1 MHRRIEQPSRAALL
15 AAALLLAAGCAGTQ
29 KPASQEEG
37 QAEAAGGPVRPA
49 AATVAEAM
57 TRKATRAP
65 TGDADRRQARQLFAQ
80 AVARSST
87 DREEAAALFES
98 AFRLDPDLGYAAY
111 DAGVLY
117 ERSGDLLRAR
127 DAYFRALKVNPDFE
141 PASQNLTRLRLR
153 AGQAAEAESDL
164 RARIA
169 QYPSSLAL
177 RNQLVEVLLATDR
190 IDGAEQESR
199 KVLKTDEH
207 NIPAMVNLAIAY
219 YARKRYE
226 LARMV
231 LENARQVAPGEAI
244 IWTKLAFTE
253 IALGNKAQAIE
264 DFKKAA
270 ELRPDYPEAQI
281 NYGAMLV
288 ETEDYANAVKHLELA
303 VQYAPSS
310 SQAHLNLGNAYRGA
324 KEFDKAQREYERALY
339 LDPRLVDAYY
349 DLGVLYLDG
358 DKPGLPAT
366 ERLERAIAHFDKFAA
381 SGGKDPRL
389 AQYKKDAASLLE
401 KERKRLARE
410 EKEKLR
416 KAAEAR
422 KKEDARMAAEAAAR
436 RKAEEEAARRAARQ
450 PRSEAPVSPT
460 VPAAPS
466 ATPTD
471 AASPV
476 PPPPP
481 TGPEGVKLGK
491 DGEDR

>member
-1 MHRRIEQPSRAALL
+1 MRAREHRTAGAAL
-15 AAALLLAAGCAGTQ
+15 AALMLLAAGCAGAQ
-29 KPASQEEG
+29 RPPAAEG
-37 QAEAAGGPVRPA
+37 AEAPETSGAAPA
-49 AATVAEAM
+49 ATSVAEAM
-57 TRKATRAP
+57 TRKAARPP
-65 TGDADRRQARQLFAQ
+65 TADLAKREARELFAQ
-80 AVARSST
+80 AVARSTT
-87 DREEAAALFES
+87 DRDGAAALFER
-98 AFRLDPDLGYAAY
+98 AFRLDPDLGFAAY

-127 DAYFRALKVNPDFE
+127 DAYVRALKVNPDFE

-153 AGQAAEAESDL
+153 AGQAAEAEADL

-169 QYPSSLAL
+169 QYPSSPAL

-190 IDGAEQESR
+190 LEGAEQEAR
-199 KVLKTDEH
+199 KVLKADEH

-219 YARKRYE
+219 YSRKRYE

-253 IALGNKAQAIE
+253 IALGNRAHAIE

-288 ETEDYANAVKHLELA
+288 ETEDYANALKHLEQA

-310 SQAHLNLGNAYRGA
+310 PQAHLNLGNAYRGA

-339 LDPRLVDAYY
+339 LDPKLVDAYY
-349 DLGVLYLDG
+349 DLAVLYLDG
-358 DKPGLPAT
+358 DKPGLPAAD
-366 ERLERAIAHFDKFAA
+366 RLERAIAHFDKFAA
-381 SGGKDPRL
+381 SGGSDPRL
-389 AQYKKDAASLLE
+389 AQYRKDAASLLD
-401 KERKRLARE
+401 KERKRIARE

-416 KAAEAR
+416 KATEAR
-422 KKEDARMAAEAAAR
+422 KKEDARLAAEAAAG
-436 RKAEEEAARRAARQ
+436 RKAAEEA
-450 PRSEAPVSPT
+450 
-460 VPAAPS
+460 
-466 ATPTD
+466 
-471 AASPV
+471 

-481 TGPEGVKLGK
+481 DAPAGAKLGQEGK
-491 DGEDR
+491 EK

>member
-1 MHRRIEQPSRAALL
+1 MRTREHRTAAAAL
-15 AAALLLAAGCAGTQ
+15 AAALLLLVAAGCAGAR
-29 KPASQEEG
+29 PS
-37 QAEAAGGPVRPA
+37 AEAAEAAAPEGSGAAAAPA
-49 AATVAEAM
+49 ATSVAEAV

-65 TGDADRRQARQLFAQ
+65 TGDAARQQARELFAE
-80 AVARSST
+80 AVARST
-87 DREEAAALFES
+87 ADREGAAALFER
-98 AFRLDPDLGYAAY
+98 AFRLDPDLGFAAY

-127 DAYFRALKVNPDFE
+127 DAYTRALKVNPDFE

-190 IDGAEQESR
+190 IEGAEQESR
-199 KVLKTDEH
+199 KVLKVDEH

-219 YARKRYE
+219 YSRKRYE

-253 IALGNKAQAIE
+253 IALGDKARAIE

-288 ETEDYANAVKHLELA
+288 ETEDYANAVKHLEMA

-310 SQAHLNLGNAYRGA
+310 PQAHLDLGNAYRGA

-339 LDPRLVDAYY
+339 LDPKLVDAYY

-358 DKPGLPAT
+358 DRPGLPAT
-366 ERLERAIAHFDKFAA
+366 ERLERAIAHFDKFAV

-389 AQYKKDAASLLE
+389 AQYRKDATNQLE

-410 EKEKLR
+410 EKDKLR

-422 KKEDARMAAEAAAR
+422 KREDARAAAEAAAR
-436 RKAEEEAARRAARQ
+436 RKAEEE
-450 PRSEAPVSPT
+450 V
-460 VPAAPS
+460 
-466 ATPTD
+466 
-471 AASPV
+471 AASPAAARPEPNPTASPGAN
-476 PPPPP
+476 PPDGAPPSP
-481 TGPEGVKLGK
+481 APPGGADPGKEGEERQK
-491 DGEDR
+491 